1 MTKPDWVELGWAFR
15 VQNRVGSGNI
25 GLKGI
30 KGLAQNY
37 QKRDIEFWAA
47 LSKVAVKN
55 WSND

>member
-1 MTKPDWVELGWAFR
+1 MD
-15 VQNRVGSGNI
+15 QNRVGSGNI

-47 LSKVAVKN
+47 LFKVAVKK
-55 WSND
+55 WSNDLSQCLLESVHDLN